1 MVANIQF
8 KLNRGIE
15 VKDKTKPQTIYLR
28 YLLGKKIDF
37 QASIK
42 MKVLFEDWDADK
54 QKVKNRSHLTNRTQ
68 INNLILKLRTHFNK
82 FENDNKEKGITP
94 SKEQVKK
101 HYRSFFIDV
110 QPEPKEKNDTLF
122 TYIDFVINK
131 PETKRNLTAG
141 TIKNYELTKTFLK
154 RFNDEVYPIDFDSI
168 NLEWYNDFVEWSESQ
183 NLSKNYIGKHIKTLK
198 TFMNNAIEDGKTT
211 NQQFRSKRFIVMR
224 EDADNVYLT
233 MNELNE
239 LWKLDLSHE
248 PRKEDARNLFLIGA
262 FTGLRVSDYNNLKDE
277 NLSQTNGVK
286 MFKVKTQK
294 TKKEVAIPLHPIVEQ
309 ILSKNNGKPPKA
321 IPDQK
326 INELIKEIAESAGI
340 DEISY
345 TTITRGGKEIKK
357 KNYKFEL
364 VKTHTAR
371 RSFCTNAYLFN
382 MSTIDI
388 MAISGHTTEKAFL
401 NYIKVT
407 PEQTAIRMSEHPFFR
422 GQSNL
427 KVV

>member
-1 MVANIQF
+1 MATIDFRPNKGKKVTETTNPVKIYIRYRLGRKVDFNASIGATVLIDNW
-8 KLNRGIE
+8 E
-15 VKDKTKPQTIYLR
+15 KDKKR
-28 YLLGKKIDF
+28 
-37 QASIK
+37 
-42 MKVLFEDWDADK
+42 
-54 QKVKNRSHLTNRTQ
+54 VKNRTAILNRHE
-68 INNLILKLRTHFNK
+68 INNLISNLKNHFEDFTNENIKKGYTPNYSEVKNHFDK
-82 FENDNKEKGITP
+82 FFTVAD
-94 SKEQVKK
+94 
-101 HYRSFFIDV
+101 
-110 QPEPKEKNDTLF
+110 PEPKEKNDTLF
-122 TYIDFVINK
+122 TYIDFLINK

-141 TIKNYELTKTFLK
+141 TIKNYVLTKTYLK

-168 NLEWYNDFVEWSESQ
+168 NLEWYNDFVEWSEKQ

-211 NQQFRSKRFIVMR
+211 NLQFRSKRFIVMR
-224 EDADNVYLT
+224 EDADNIYLT
-233 MNELNE
+233 IDELMS
-239 LWKLDLSHE
+239 LWSLDLSHE

-277 NLSQTNGVK
+277 NLSVINGVK
-286 MFKVKTQK
+286 ILKVKTQK
-294 TKKEVAIPLHPIVEQ
+294 TKKEVAIPLHPIVNE
-309 ILSKNNGKPPKA
+309 ILKRNNGNPPPR

-326 INELIKEIAESAGI
+326 INELIKEISESAGI

-371 RSFCTNAYLFN
+371 RSFCTNAYLSK

-388 MAISGHTTEKAFL
+388 MTISGHTTQKAFL
-401 NYIKVT
+401 NYIKIT
-407 PEQTAIRMSEHPFFR
+407 KEQTAIRMSEHPFFK

-427 KVV
+427 KAV